1 MSSTSVPAVRLA
13 LAAALLG
20 AHAAPARAQLP
31 ADSIPLADLGAFAA
45 PAAAWRVAGDV
56 LVDRARDL
64 EATVAP
70 GTGILVS
77 PAGAGR
83 RGDLRTTW
91 EHGDLELS
99 MEVLLPKGGDAGVYL
114 QGRYAVQ
121 LTDGWRARR
130 PTFADMGGVRDGAA
144 GVAPRVNAA
153 RAPGLWQTLS
163 LLFHAPR
170 FDAAGRKVADAR
182 FVRVTL
188 NGAVIHE
195 NLRVGAPT
203 AGAPLADER
212 AAGPLVLR
220 GERGPVAFR
229 NVRYKRFAGEPV
241 RLSAL
246 RYRAYQGELDVLTA
260 AAAGS
265 AGAPAR
271 SGPAEGITSA
281 LAGAQDRWALAY
293 EGTLRVPTAGA
304 YRFELLFD
312 WVDDDPGFVGSSVG
326 GGQLTIGGREVLRH
340 PGIQPTAAA
349 VVTLAA
355 GEHPFALT
363 YYKVRPWTNRTEAK
377 LFVEGPGVERQALH
391 ASRAPELMGAIVAAP
406 EETPLVLRSFF
417 RLSDADKRTHAASVG
432 DPAGVHY
439 AVDLA
444 RGALLAAWRGPFAE
458 ATEMWHD
465 RGNDQVIRPLGS
477 VLPLS
482 GAPTLAVLA
491 AEGAPWPDSVAA
503 GGLAPQGYALDR
515 DGRPAFRYRLGTLD
529 VEDRLRPADDSA
541 SLRRELRVRGADG
554 TAGLHARLAEGRAI
568 RRLRDGAYL
577 VEGAQPHYVTVE
589 RGAAEPVV
597 RATAAEPV
605 VRATARG
612 QELLVPVRLRGGEA
626 GVTYTLTW

>member
-1 MSSTSVPAVRLA
+1 MSSTSVSRVRLA
-13 LAAALLG
+13 LAAALLV
-20 AHAAPARAQLP
+20 AHAAPGRAQLP
-31 ADSIPLADLGAFAA
+31 ADSIPLADLRAFAA
-45 PAAAWRVAGDV
+45 PAAEWRVGGDV

-70 GTGILVS
+70 GAGTLVS

-83 RGDLRTTW
+83 RSDLRTAW

-99 MEVLLPKGGDAGVYL
+99 LEVLLPKGGDAGVYL
-114 QGRYAVQ
+114 QGRYALQ

-188 NGAVIHE
+188 NGTVIHE
-195 NLRVGAPT
+195 NLRVAAPT

-241 RLSAL
+241 RLSGL
-246 RYRAYQGELDVLTA
+246 RYRAWQGDPEALVA
-260 AAAGS
+260 AVTSGAAT
-265 AGAPAR
+265 PAH

-281 LAGAQDRWALAY
+281 LAGTQDRWALTY
-293 EGTLRVPTAGA
+293 EGTMRVPAAGA

-312 WVDDDPGFVGSSVG
+312 WIDGDPHFSGVVLG
-326 GGQLTIGGREVLRH
+326 GGRLTVGGREVLVHEGRR
-340 PGIQPTAAA
+340 PTAAGT
-349 VVTLAA
+349 VTLTA

-363 YYKVRPWTNRTEAK
+363 YYKVRPWTSRTEAQ

-391 ASRAPELMGAIVAAP
+391 ASRTPELMGAIVAAP

-432 DPAGVHY
+432 DPLGVHF

-465 RGNDQVIRPLGS
+465 RGNDQVVRPLGS

-491 AEGAPWPDSVAA
+491 GDAAPWPDSAAA
-503 GGLAPQGYALDR
+503 GGLAPRGYALDR
-515 DGRPAFRYRLGTLD
+515 DGRPAFQYRLGTLD

-554 TAGLHARLAEGRAI
+554 TAGLYARLAEGRTI

-577 VEGAQPHYVTVE
+577 VEGAQPHYVAVA
-589 RGAAEPVV
+589 RGAG
-597 RATAAEPV
+597 EPV

>member
-1 MSSTSVPAVRLA
+1 MRFSQLSPRR
-13 LAAALLG
+13 ALLVVALVVG
-20 AHAAPARAQLP
+20 HATRSAAQLP
-31 ADSIPLADLGAFAA
+31 ADSLPLADLGAFAA
-45 PAAAWRVAGDV
+45 PPGGWRIAGDV
-56 LVDRARDL
+56 VVDRARDL

-70 GTGILVS
+70 GAGTLVS

-83 RGDLRTTW
+83 RADLRTTW

-99 MEVLLPKGGDAGVYL
+99 MEVLLPKGGDAGVFL
-114 QGRYAVQ
+114 QGRYGVQ
-121 LTDGWRARR
+121 LTDGWRTRR

-144 GVAPRVNAA
+144 GAAPRVNAA

-163 LLFHAPR
+163 ILFHAPR

-195 NLRVGAPT
+195 NLRVAAPT

-220 GERGPVAFR
+220 GARGPVAFR
-229 NVRYKRFAGEPV
+229 DVRYKRFAGEPV
-241 RLSAL
+241 RLSGL
-246 RYRAYQGELDVLTA
+246 RYRAWQGDPEALA
-260 AAAGS
+260 AAVTRGA
-265 AGAPAR
+265 AAPAHG
-271 SGPAEGITSA
+271 GPAEGITSA
-281 LAGAQDRWALAY
+281 LAGTPDRWALAY
-293 EGTLRVPTAGA
+293 DGTVRVPAAGA
-304 YRFELLFD
+304 YRFELLLD
-312 WVDDDPGFVGSSVG
+312 WIDGDPHFSGVVLG
-326 GGQLTIGGREVLRH
+326 GGRLTVGGREVLVH
-340 PGIQPTAAA
+340 DGIRPTAAGL
-349 VVTLAA
+349 VTLAA

-363 YYKVRPWTNRTEAK
+363 YSKVRPWTNRTEAK

-391 ASRAPELMGAIVAAP
+391 ASRAPEMLGAIVAAP
-406 EETPLVLRSFF
+406 DETPLVLRGFF
-417 RLSDADKRTHAASVG
+417 RLSDADKRTHAAAVG
-432 DPAGVHY
+432 DPVGVHY
-439 AVDLA
+439 GVDLA

-465 RGNDQVIRPLGS
+465 RGNEQVIRPLGS

-491 AEGAPWPDSVAA
+491 GDAAPWPDGAAA
-503 GGLAPQGYALDR
+503 GGPALRGYALDR
-515 DGRPAFRYRLGTLD
+515 DGRPAFRYRLGALD

-568 RRLRDGAYL
+568 RRLRDGSWL
-577 VEGAQPHYVTVE
+577 VEGAQPYYVAVE
-589 RGAAEPVV
+589 RGGAEPI
-597 RATAAEPV
+597 